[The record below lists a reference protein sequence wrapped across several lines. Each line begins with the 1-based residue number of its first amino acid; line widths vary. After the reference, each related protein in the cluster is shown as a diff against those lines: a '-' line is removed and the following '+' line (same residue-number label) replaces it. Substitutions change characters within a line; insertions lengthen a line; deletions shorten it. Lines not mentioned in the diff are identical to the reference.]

1 MIIVKERTKNTS
13 QNTALLYISK
23 NEAEKMG
30 IKWID
35 EIEGYE
41 ITNKQEMVKVMI
53 KIDSELNF
61 GGFNYDIVKT
71 SEEEVERLKRKNINE
86 EIVYTMFISKLNEKD
101 PILKYVDL
109 IMEEYENNPQEQTEK
124 MTVN

>member
-1 MIIVKERTKNTS
+1 MIIVKERTK
-13 QNTALLYISK
+13 NTALLYISK

-86 EIVYTMFISKLNEKD
+86 EIIYTMLISKLNEKD

-109 IMEEYENNPQEQTEK
+109 IMEEYENNPQEQMVK